1 MVLAQNRKFISSDPE
16 KCIGC
21 TVCEYACSMT
31 NEETFNPTKSRIR
44 VLRLGSLNN
53 LALTCRHC
61 EDPPCVTACP
71 RNALT
76 QEIDTGIIIVDEEVC
91 NGCGWC
97 INACQFGAMMMHPT
111 KKVVFTCNN
120 CKDQTD
126 GPQCVKWCPEE
137 ALTFTTAIELSQKY
151 RILADENLLKG
162 HTLPS
167 SW

>member
-44 VLRLGSLNN
+44 VLRFGSLNN
-53 LALTCRHC
+53 LAIACRHC
-61 EDPPCVTACP
+61 EDSPCVTACP

-76 QEIDTGIIIVDEEVC
+76 QEIDTGMIIVNEEAC
-91 NGCGWC
+91 RGCGWC

-137 ALTFTTAIELSQKY
+137 ALVFTTAVELSQKY
-151 RILADENLLKG
+151 RILSDENFLKG
-162 HTLPS
+162 HPPPS

>member
-1 MVLAQNRKFISSDPE
+1 MMRTHIKKFISSDPE

-31 NEETFNPTKSRIR
+31 NEKTFNPTKSRIR

-53 LALTCRHC
+53 LAIACRHC
-61 EDPPCVTACP
+61 DDPPCVTACP
-71 RNALT
+71 RNSLT
-76 QEIDTGIIIVDEEVC
+76 QEIETGIIIVNEETC

-120 CKDQTD
+120 CKDQID

-151 RILADENLLKG
+151 RILTDENLLKG
-162 HTLPS
+162 RPPPS